1 MGTVLSPISVHR
13 TAGTGRQLPEL
24 PDELAEHRLAAT
36 HESRG
41 DQGRLGRSPPQNS
54 TPPEIAKA
62 HEPWN
67 KGKLIVQK
75 APPKPKDILA
85 IRVRL
90 QIERRAKDLA
100 LFNQRFDS
108 KLSGF

>member
-1 MGTVLSPISVHR
+1 MGGFAVLFLRETVM
-13 TAGTGRQLPEL
+13 
-24 PDELAEHRLAAT
+24 
-36 HESRG
+36 
-41 DQGRLGRSPPQNS
+41 NS
-54 TPPEIAKA
+54 TTPEIAKT
-62 HEPWN
+62 HEPWK
-67 KGKLIVQK
+67 KGRLIVQK
-75 APPKPKDILA
+75 APPKPKDIWA